1 MKATDYS
8 RHVKVGPLEALAF
21 RTAAK
26 YEPVLEGLTRAFV
39 SKDFMAERERAG
51 CGVEDLV
58 RAARTRFDESGGRR
72 KMWSYTK
79 HHSFEVAR
87 FSYIMA
93 REAQELGL
101 PDARG
106 LDARVV
112 FAGGL
117 VHDVGKTFIPIA
129 ILVKELG
136 VDFGLFTAF
145 KDEPLSA
152 AERRILRE
160 EHVASG
166 TKFVRL
172 FGGGP
177 HIRTLLDIVGLHH
190 VMYNGAD
197 SGVPSYPS
205 LICGRD
211 LPFHARAAKVAD
223 FLSAV
228 LPRHYRVNGH
238 IYSLEGALAYAITAA
253 GTELD
258 PVALSCFMSGTLDI
272 SRERAMGLI
281 TRLRHPDGQ
290 EGVSSIS
297 AARTYSKEVVRADPE
312 FMAVVSGRD
321 DRKARRNDIEMEEHA
336 RSFGIPASDLW
347 AS

>member
-8 RHVKVGPLEALAF
+8 RHVKVRPLEALAF
-21 RTAAK
+21 RTAAR

-39 SKDFMAERERAG
+39 SKDFMHERERAG
-51 CGVEDLV
+51 CGVGDLV
-58 RAARTRFDESGGRR
+58 RASITRFDENGGRK

-87 FSYIMA
+87 FSYVMA
-93 REAQELGL
+93 REARELNL
-101 PDARG
+101 PDAKG
-106 LDARVV
+106 TDAGIV

-136 VDFGLFTAF
+136 VDFGIFTAF
-145 KDEPLSA
+145 KDEPLSN

-190 VMYNGAD
+190 VMYNGKD

-205 LICGRD
+205 LLCGKD

-228 LPRHYRVNGH
+228 LPRHYRVNGY
-238 IYSLEGALAYAITAA
+238 IDSLEGALAYAITAA

-258 PVALSCFMSGTLDI
+258 PVALGCFMSGTF
-272 SRERAMGLI
+272 EVTNARAMGLI
-281 TRLRHPDGQ
+281 MRLRHPHGQ
-290 EGVSSIS
+290 EGVSSIG
-297 AARTYSKEVVRADPE
+297 AARTYSKDVVRKDPE
-312 FMAVVSGRD
+312 FMAITAAKD
-321 DRKARRNDIEMEEHA
+321 EDKKRRNEREMEEHA
-336 RSFGIPASDLW
+336 GGYGIPASSLW
-347 AS
+347 TS